1 MNSKWLCFFL
11 MIPLLFSCKKENKIK
26 EEVAEIPV
34 AFTIERFDKAFYET
48 PVEQFQ
54 ELKAKYPYFFPA
66 GVPDTLWT
74 NRIQHPLYRE
84 LYQEVQ
90 KQFPNN
96 QFLESELSTLFKH
109 IRYYFPDLK
118 TPKVNTLI
126 SEMDYESKAVY
137 TDSLVIISLDMY
149 LGKNHRFYEFPEY
162 LKQNFEPVQ
171 ITQDVVADFY
181 LRKAK
186 KSTDKSFLSQMVYE
200 GKGLYLKELLIP
212 KSTDAE
218 RIGYT
223 NEQIAW
229 CLDNEIYM
237 WEYFVERKMLY
248 DTDNNLSR
256 RFIYPAPFSKFYL
269 EFDNETPGRVGAW
282 IGWQI
287 VRSYMKNNE
296 VTLQQMLDTDEKEL
310 FLKSKYKPKK

>member
-1 MNSKWLCFFL
+1 MNSKWLW
-11 MIPLLFSCKKENKIK
+11 LLVITLVFSSCKKDQEIK
-26 EEVAEIPV
+26 QEVAEIPV
-34 AFTIERFDKAFYET
+34 AFTVDRFDKAFYET

-96 QFLESELSTLFKH
+96 QFLETELSLLFKH
-109 IRYYFPDLK
+109 IRFYFPELK

-137 TDSLVIISLDMY
+137 TDSLVIVSLDMY
-149 LGKNHRFYEFPEY
+149 LGKDHRFYEFPEY
-162 LKQNFEPVQ
+162 LRQTFVPAQ

-181 LRKAK
+181 SRKSK
-186 KSTDKSFLSQMVYE
+186 KPTDKSFLAQMVYE

-212 KSTDAE
+212 KSSDADKMA
-218 RIGYT
+218 YT
-223 NEQIAW
+223 NEQITW
-229 CLDNEIYM
+229 CTENEVYM

-248 DTDNNLSR
+248 DTDATLAR

-269 EFDNETPGRVGAW
+269 EFDNETPGKVGVW
-282 IGWQI
+282 MGWQI
-287 VRSYMKNNE
+287 VRSFMENNE
-296 VTLQQMLDTDEKEL
+296 VDLQKMLEMDEKEL

>member
-1 MNSKWLCFFL
+1 MKSKWIWFL
-11 MIPLLFSCKKENKIK
+11 LIIPFIFSCKKDSEIK

-34 AFTIERFDKAFYET
+34 AFTIDRFDKAFYET

-54 ELKAKYPYFFPA
+54 SLKVKYPYFFPA
-66 GVPDTLWT
+66 GIPDTLWT

-96 QFLESELSTLFKH
+96 QFLETELSTLFKH
-109 IRYYFPDLK
+109 IKFYFPKLK

-126 SEMDYESKAVY
+126 SEMDYESKAIY
-137 TDSLVIISLDMY
+137 TDSLVIVSIDMY

-162 LKQNFEPVQ
+162 IKQNFEPAQ
-171 ITQDVVADFY
+171 IVQDVAADFY
-181 LRKAK
+181 LK
-186 KSTDKSFLSQMVYE
+186 KSKKPSDKSFLAQMVYE

-223 NEQIAW
+223 NEQMAW
-229 CLDNEIYM
+229 CLENEIYM

-248 DTDNNLSR
+248 DTDNNLLR

-269 EFDNETPGRVGAW
+269 EFDNETPGKVGAW

-296 VTLQQMLDTDEKEL
+296 VTLQKMLEMDEKEL
-310 FLKSKYKPKK
+310 FLQSKYKPKK